1 MTHITCQIRGSIPS
15 HWSQDVS
22 KMVPKP
28 PITFDV
34 MDPYAET
41 AGMFD
46 QNQNFHK
53 IAMML
58 YEKWMW

>member
-1 MTHITCQIRGSIPS
+1 MGKIYHLQIRGSIPS

-34 MDPYAET
+34 MDPFAET
-41 AGMFD
+41 AGELLL
-46 QNQNFHK
+46 
-53 IAMML
+53 L
-58 YEKWMW
+58 Y